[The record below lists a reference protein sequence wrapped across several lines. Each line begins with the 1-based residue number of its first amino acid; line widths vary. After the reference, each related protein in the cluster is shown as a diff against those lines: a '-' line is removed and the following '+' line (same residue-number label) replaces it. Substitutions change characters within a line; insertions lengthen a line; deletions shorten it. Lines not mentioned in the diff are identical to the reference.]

1 MSYNTTM
8 DNNVNK
14 YKPKLNHIFIKLINK
29 ICNKDTPFKT
39 SFKWYNN
46 N

>member
-1 MSYNTTM
+1 M

-29 ICNKDTPFKT
+29 ICNKNTSLNT
-39 SFKWYNN
+39 SFN
-46 N
+46 